1 MASFRPAERSV
12 WNGVGAVCA
21 AAWMLTQPAFAQAPQ
36 PAAGIAA
43 PAAPAQQPQAQ
54 PFQEP
59 QAQQAPSPP
68 DALPQLQ
75 DRVEEQR
82 AKPEGFFDAL
92 GRWFDK
98 SARDFKAGVDEANA
112 KWRASVEE
120 SNAKLKAKTEENNAK
135 FRASVEENNARWR
148 ELNQRTEKAAREAAA
163 RQKEAAEAFKSLANT
178 RMIEGRQVCEVAPN
192 GSPDCQAAAEVIC
205 KGKGFNTGKSADIT
219 TTRKCP
225 ARALLA
231 RNEREC
237 RTETVVIKAACQ

>member
-1 MASFRPAERSV
+1 
-12 WNGVGAVCA
+12 
-21 AAWMLTQPAFAQAPQ
+21 MLVQPAFAQAPQ

-43 PAAPAQQPQAQ
+43 PAPAQQPQAA
-54 PFQEP
+54 PFPEP
-59 QAQQAPSPP
+59 QAQHVPSPP
-68 DALPQLQ
+68 DALPQPQ

-98 SARDFKAGVDEANA
+98 SARDFKAKADEG
-112 KWRASVEE
+112 
-120 SNAKLKAKTEENNAK
+120 NAK

-205 KGKGFNTGKSADIT
+205 KAKGFNTGKSADIT

-231 RNEREC
+231 RNERDC